1 MKLFDL
7 DEHPSRQRCRRTR
20 LAESSVATVDVCDCG
35 VMHLHLGAV
44 SLRIAPCALDEL
56 LSTLEQAVR
65 ERAALEERTQSLD
78 PVPGP
83 RRPGRGQA

>member
-1 MKLFDL
+1 MKLFDS

-44 SLRIAPCALDEL
+44 TLRLAPCALDEL
-56 LSTLEQAVR
+56 LSTLEQAAR
-65 ERAALEERTQSLD
+65 ERAALDERKQRFDAL
-78 PVPGP
+78 PGSG
-83 RRPGRGQA
+83 RPGRGQA